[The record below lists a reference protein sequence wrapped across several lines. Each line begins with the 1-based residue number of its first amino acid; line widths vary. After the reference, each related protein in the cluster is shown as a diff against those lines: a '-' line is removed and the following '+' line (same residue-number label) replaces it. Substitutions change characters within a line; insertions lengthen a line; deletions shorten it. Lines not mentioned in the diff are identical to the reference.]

1 MTALVIVLGFIF
13 LLLGAEGLV
22 DGASG
27 LAKRFGI
34 SNLVIGMTVVAFGT
48 SMPEFVVN
56 MLSVAEGKT
65 DLALTNIVGSNI
77 INIFVILAAILV
89 CPVFPDFP
97 E

>member
-1 MTALVIVLGFIF
+1 MTALVIVFGFIF

-34 SNLVIGMTVVAFGT
+34 SNLVIGITVVAFGT

-56 MLSVAEGKT
+56 MLSVAEGQT
-65 DLALTNIVGSNI
+65 DLAL
-77 INIFVILAAILV
+77 AW
-89 CPVFPDFP
+89 CPVINRLCGIPDV
-97 E
+97 

>member
-1 MTALVIVLGFIF
+1 MTALVIVFGFIF

-27 LAKRFGI
+27 LAKRLGI

-56 MLSVAEGKT
+56 MQSSMISKIHWFT
-65 DLALTNIVGSNI
+65 DSLQP
-77 INIFVILAAILV
+77 LV
-89 CPVFPDFP
+89 LN
-97 E
+97 